1 MTETETIQKIAIAE
15 PIQLNI
21 NIPDIGNIGKDG
33 KDGTN
38 GVDGKDGRDGDSAY
52 KIAVKNGF
60 VGTEKEWLASLK
72 GGGSNNNESILD
84 MAKRYGLEPNETS
97 LVNLWTNGFQLKEL
111 EKSTSADDESLGEY
125 WTSSTGMIQVSPSEF
140 LLLKNRPSHLLVK
153 RTTDS
158 KMFLVSIPDIFV
170 TFLEEPVSEEFTLED
185 KSKITITI
193 DRGEYKLPE
202 ESSAHIGMCFSV
214 ETAGYTVV
222 AGYVRT
228 DNTETRVKSLLKK
241 YNFATDFYTDL
252 ETALT
257 VKGYNIYGEIATE
270 LADELVASEENV
282 GKSKWV
288 INDTINPKDYILY
301 QQEENKPINC
311 IVVRFT
317 GSNKT
322 VLVTDTLLRRLNQN
336 YSTDNNFIYVYDDGL
351 VNTELDGQY
360 FSDNFKR
367 SIKIYG
373 KNVTY
378 DTVEKNELG
387 EISIVKKQGQ
397 AIQLEENYGYVEVL
411 GVYHLTLLD
420 DSPLYPTKLSKES
433 LALSGSVIGTEKA
446 NLGKLPNKWN
456 EILIAFKSSKNVG
469 RVVQHKAIYNLIENS
484 LEEYPVNIDNLF
496 VLTIKPN
503 NDIVV
508 SSITDTTVTIDSVYY
523 K

>member
-72 GGGSNNNESILD
+72 GGGSSDSGASLLD
-84 MAKRYGLEPNETS
+84 MAKRYGLEANEAS
-97 LVNLWTNGFQLKEL
+97 LVNLWTNGFQLKECAKSASDATEFAL
-111 EKSTSADDESLGEY
+111 EDWTSATRS
-125 WTSSTGMIQVSPSEF
+125 IPNNPSKF
-140 LLLKNRPSHLLVK
+140 LLLKNNPTHLLVK
-153 RTTDS
+153 RAADL
-158 KMFLVSIPDIFV
+158 KMFLVSVVNKFSIHENE
-170 TFLEEPVSEEFTLED
+170 LVSKEFTLKD
-185 KSKITITI
+185 NSKITITA
-193 DRGEYKLPE
+193 EHCTYKQD
-202 ESSAHIGMCFSV
+202 GDFTRQGVCFSA
-214 ETAGYTVV
+214 ETDGYSVV
-222 AGYVRT
+222 AGYVKAYDRESVA
-228 DNTETRVKSLLKK
+228 N
-241 YNFATDFYTDL
+241 DL
-252 ETALT
+252 TA
-257 VKGYNIYGEIATE
+257 KGYNIYGEIATE
-270 LADELVASEENV
+270 LADELVANEENV

-288 INDTINPKDYILY
+288 INDRINPQGYILY
-301 QQEENKPINC
+301 KQEENRPVNC
-311 IVVRFT
+311 IVLRYR
-317 GSNKT
+317 G
-322 VLVTDTLLRRLNQN
+322 TDKVVFITDSLLRRLN
-336 YSTDNNFIYVYDDGL
+336 NNSSLMNNIIHVYDDGH
-351 VNTELDGQY
+351 VNTEFETSY
-360 FSDNFKR
+360 TSDYDN
-367 SIKIYG
+367 IHHIEIYG
-373 KNVTY
+373 QSVTY

-387 EISIVKKQGQ
+387 EFSIVQKQGQ
-397 AIQLEENYGYVEVL
+397 AIQLHDYYGAVEVL
-411 GVYHLTLLD
+411 GVYHLTLPN

-456 EILIAFKSSKNVG
+456 EILIAFKSSKDVG
-469 RVVQHKAIYNLIENS
+469 RVVQHKAIYNLRENS
-484 LEEYPVNIDNLF
+484 LAEYSVNIDNLF